1 MYLQFTRV
9 FDFIAKNPLRSIYKI
24 HLFFFCFKHFFYSTK
39 NYIFFFFLLTLLM
52 LIFTIYCMIISF
64 FFTSNHG
71 MNFIFLEK
79 KKKNYGMALRGLI
92 YSKLPFYTRIIILDC
107 KGLNANKNPTSFS
120 SLSVN
125 RVIQRN
131 KNL

>member
-24 HLFFFCFKHFFYSTK
+24 HLFFFVSSISFIRRKITF
-39 NYIFFFFLLTLLM
+39 FFFFLLTLLM
-52 LIFTIYCMIISF
+52 LIFTIYCMIVSF

-79 KKKNYGMALRGLI
+79 KKKKRKLWYGIARVNLFQTAFLHANNNIGLQRVKREQEPNKFFVFKRQSR
-92 YSKLPFYTRIIILDC
+92 YST
-107 KGLNANKNPTSFS
+107 
-120 SLSVN
+120 
-125 RVIQRN
+125 
-131 KNL
+131 

>member
-52 LIFTIYCMIISF
+52 LIFTIYCMIVSF

-79 KKKNYGMALRGLI
+79 KKKLWYGIARVNLFQTAFLHANNNIGLQRVKREQEPNKFFVFKRQSR
-92 YSKLPFYTRIIILDC
+92 YST
-107 KGLNANKNPTSFS
+107 
-120 SLSVN
+120 
-125 RVIQRN
+125 
-131 KNL
+131 